1 MTTTRRQFIQS
12 SAAALAVASPLAFP
26 SLVRADS
33 AKEFRLGL
41 ITPAG
46 HSWNRAALQFGEA
59 LKKETNGRL
68 SVTVFHSG
76 QLGNEAAMMQQMQSG
91 ALDMGWIQA
100 AELGSRVSSVAAIN
114 APYLVRSTPAVAKL
128 VKTPQ
133 ALKLLEVLPRE
144 TGTIGLGWGI
154 TGMRAVFATK
164 DVTVPTDLKG
174 MKLRINPTP
183 VYRDF
188 YQMLGAAPTPIPTPQ
203 VFDAMSNGQVDG
215 LEADIEFSW
224 NQRFD
229 KVAKSLLQMNALFMP
244 FAPLVSGRIW
254 QGLDAK
260 DRELIRRLVAQSL
273 DAQINDIVT
282 TEAGLIEKFKAA
294 RSAPP
299 CNHAPAVRA
308 PPGPRPTFLPHRH
321 GHPYLSALAAQ
332 RPFAPETRWPHQ
344 RPVDQRSQPLR
355 RARPGHRLALLANV
369 ANLGPQ
375 DAQAA
380 IAAANAA
387 WPAWRAKTAKE
398 RSILLRKWYRPAH
411 GSTRTTSGRIMT
423 AEQGKPLP

>member
-1 MTTTRRQFIQS
+1 MTLSRRHFIQS
-12 SAAALAVASPLAFP
+12 TAIAAATAAPLGFP
-26 SLVRADS
+26 SIVRAAD

-59 LKKETNGRL
+59 LKKETDGRL

-76 QLGNEAAMMQQMQSG
+76 QLGNETAMMQLQSG

-128 VKTPQ
+128 VKTPA

-164 DVTVPTDLKG
+164 DISAPTDLKG

-188 YQMLGAAPTPIPTPQ
+188 YQLLGAAPTPIPTPA

-229 KVAKSLLQMNALFMP
+229 KVSKTLLQMNALFMP

-254 QGLDAK
+254 QGMDAK
-260 DRELIRRLVAQSL
+260 DKELIRKLVAQSL

-282 TEAGLIEKFKAA
+282 TEAGLIEKFKG
-294 RSAPP
+294 S
-299 CNHAPAVRA
+299 
-308 PPGPRPTFLPHRH
+308 G
-321 GHPYLSALAAQ
+321 
-332 RPFAPETRWPHQ
+332 
-344 RPVDQRSQPLR
+344 
-355 RARPGHRLALLANV
+355 
-369 ANLGPQ
+369 
-375 DAQAA
+375 
-380 IAAANAA
+380 IAF
-387 WPAWRAKTAKE
+387 KTAGNYNPDGIIQEFDKLWLPKAPQIAE
-398 RSILLRKWYRPAH
+398 LRKA
-411 GSTRTTSGRIMT
+411 GAT
-423 AEQGKPLP
+423 L

>member
-1 MTTTRRQFIQS
+1 MTLSRRHFIQS
-12 SAAALAVASPLAFP
+12 TAIAAATAAPLGFP
-26 SLVRADS
+26 SIVRAAD

-59 LKKETNGRL
+59 LKKETDGRL

-76 QLGNEAAMMQQMQSG
+76 QLGNETAMMQQLQSG

-128 VKTPQ
+128 VKTPA

-164 DVTVPTDLKG
+164 DISAPTDLKG
-174 MKLRINPTP
+174 MKLRIDPTP

-188 YQMLGAAPTPIPTPQ
+188 YQLLGAAPTPIPTPA

-229 KVAKSLLQMNALFMP
+229 KVSKTLLQMNALFMP

-254 QGLDAK
+254 QGMDAK
-260 DRELIRRLVAQSL
+260 DKELIRKLVAESL

-282 TEAGLIEKFKAA
+282 TEAGLIEKFKG
-294 RSAPP
+294 S
-299 CNHAPAVRA
+299 
-308 PPGPRPTFLPHRH
+308 G
-321 GHPYLSALAAQ
+321 
-332 RPFAPETRWPHQ
+332 
-344 RPVDQRSQPLR
+344 
-355 RARPGHRLALLANV
+355 
-369 ANLGPQ
+369 
-375 DAQAA
+375 
-380 IAAANAA
+380 IAF
-387 WPAWRAKTAKE
+387 KTAGNYNPDGIIQEFDKLWLPKAPQIAE
-398 RSILLRKWYRPAH
+398 LRKA
-411 GSTRTTSGRIMT
+411 GAT
-423 AEQGKPLP
+423 L

>member
-1 MTTTRRQFIQS
+1 MTLSRRHFIQS
-12 SAAALAVASPLAFP
+12 TAIAAATAAPLGFP
-26 SLVRADS
+26 SIGRAAD

-59 LKKETNGRL
+59 LKKETDGRL

-76 QLGNEAAMMQQMQSG
+76 QLGNETAMMQQLQSG

-128 VKTPQ
+128 VKTPA

-164 DVTVPTDLKG
+164 DISAPTDLKG

-188 YQMLGAAPTPIPTPQ
+188 YQLLGAAPTPIPTPA

-229 KVAKSLLQMNALFMP
+229 KVSKTLLQMNALFMP

-254 QGLDAK
+254 QGMDAK
-260 DRELIRRLVAQSL
+260 DKELIRKLVAQSL

-282 TEAGLIEKFKAA
+282 TEAGLIEKFKG
-294 RSAPP
+294 S
-299 CNHAPAVRA
+299 
-308 PPGPRPTFLPHRH
+308 G
-321 GHPYLSALAAQ
+321 
-332 RPFAPETRWPHQ
+332 
-344 RPVDQRSQPLR
+344 
-355 RARPGHRLALLANV
+355 
-369 ANLGPQ
+369 
-375 DAQAA
+375 
-380 IAAANAA
+380 IAF
-387 WPAWRAKTAKE
+387 KTAGNYNPDGIIQEFDKLWLPKAPQIAE
-398 RSILLRKWYRPAH
+398 LRKA
-411 GSTRTTSGRIMT
+411 GAS
-423 AEQGKPLP
+423 L

>member
-1 MTTTRRQFIQS
+1 MTLSRRHFIQS
-12 SAAALAVASPLAFP
+12 TAIAAATAAPLGFP
-26 SLVRADS
+26 SIVRAAD

-59 LKKETNGRL
+59 LKKETDGRL
-68 SVTVFHSG
+68 SVTVFHSC
-76 QLGNEAAMMQQMQSG
+76 QLGNETAMMQQLQSG

-128 VKTPQ
+128 VKTPA

-164 DVTVPTDLKG
+164 DISAPTDLKG

-188 YQMLGAAPTPIPTPQ
+188 YQLLGAAPTPIPTPA

-229 KVAKSLLQMNALFMP
+229 KVSKTLLQMNALFMP

-254 QGLDAK
+254 QAMDAK
-260 DRELIRRLVAQSL
+260 DKELIRKLVAQSL

-282 TEAGLIEKFKAA
+282 TEAGLIEKFKG
-294 RSAPP
+294 S
-299 CNHAPAVRA
+299 
-308 PPGPRPTFLPHRH
+308 G
-321 GHPYLSALAAQ
+321 
-332 RPFAPETRWPHQ
+332 
-344 RPVDQRSQPLR
+344 
-355 RARPGHRLALLANV
+355 
-369 ANLGPQ
+369 
-375 DAQAA
+375 
-380 IAAANAA
+380 IAF
-387 WPAWRAKTAKE
+387 KTAGNYNPDGIIQEFDKLWLPKAPQIAE
-398 RSILLRKWYRPAH
+398 LRKA
-411 GSTRTTSGRIMT
+411 GAS
-423 AEQGKPLP
+423 L

>member
-1 MTTTRRQFIQS
+1 MTLSRRHFIQS
-12 SAAALAVASPLAFP
+12 TAIAAATAAPLGFP
-26 SLVRADS
+26 SIVRAAD

-59 LKKETNGRL
+59 LKKETDGRL

-76 QLGNEAAMMQQMQSG
+76 QLGNETAMMQQLQSG

-128 VKTPQ
+128 VKTPA

-164 DVTVPTDLKG
+164 DISAPTDLKG

-188 YQMLGAAPTPIPTPQ
+188 YQLLGAAPTPIPTPA

-229 KVAKSLLQMNALFMP
+229 KVSKTLLQMNALFMP

-254 QGLDAK
+254 QGMDAK
-260 DRELIRRLVAQSL
+260 DKELIRKLVAQSL

-282 TEAGLIEKFKAA
+282 TEAGLIEKFKGSGIAFKAA
-294 RSAPP
+294 SNYNPDGIIQEFDKLWLPKAP
-299 CNHAPAVRA
+299 
-308 PPGPRPTFLPHRH
+308 
-321 GHPYLSALAAQ
+321 Q
-332 RPFAPETRWPHQ
+332 
-344 RPVDQRSQPLR
+344 
-355 RARPGHRLALLANV
+355 
-369 ANLGPQ
+369 
-375 DAQAA
+375 
-380 IAAANAA
+380 IA
-387 WPAWRAKTAKE
+387 E
-398 RSILLRKWYRPAH
+398 LRKA
-411 GSTRTTSGRIMT
+411 GAS
-423 AEQGKPLP
+423 L

>member
-1 MTTTRRQFIQS
+1 MTLSRRHFIQS
-12 SAAALAVASPLAFP
+12 TAIAAATAAPLGFP
-26 SLVRADS
+26 SIVRAAD

-59 LKKETNGRL
+59 LKKETDGRL

-76 QLGNEAAMMQQMQSG
+76 QLGNEAAMMQQLQSG

-128 VKTPQ
+128 VKTPA

-164 DVTVPTDLKG
+164 DISAPTDLKG

-188 YQMLGAAPTPIPTPQ
+188 YQLLGAAPTPIPTPA

-229 KVAKSLLQMNALFMP
+229 KVSKTLLQMNALFMP

-260 DRELIRRLVAQSL
+260 DKELIRKLVAQTL

-282 TEAGLIEKFKAA
+282 TEAGLIDKFKG
-294 RSAPP
+294 S
-299 CNHAPAVRA
+299 
-308 PPGPRPTFLPHRH
+308 G
-321 GHPYLSALAAQ
+321 
-332 RPFAPETRWPHQ
+332 
-344 RPVDQRSQPLR
+344 
-355 RARPGHRLALLANV
+355 
-369 ANLGPQ
+369 
-375 DAQAA
+375 
-380 IAAANAA
+380 IAF
-387 WPAWRAKTAKE
+387 KTAGSYNPDGIIQEFDKLWLPKAPQIAE
-398 RSILLRKWYRPAH
+398 LRKA
-411 GSTRTTSGRIMT
+411 GAT
-423 AEQGKPLP
+423 L

>member
-1 MTTTRRQFIQS
+1 MTLSRRHFIQS
-12 SAAALAVASPLAFP
+12 TAIAAATAAPLGFP
-26 SLVRADS
+26 SIVRAAD

-59 LKKETNGRL
+59 LKKETDGRL

-76 QLGNEAAMMQQMQSG
+76 QLGNETAMMQQLQSG

-128 VKTPQ
+128 VKTPA

-164 DVTVPTDLKG
+164 DISAPTDLKG

-188 YQMLGAAPTPIPTPQ
+188 YQMLGAAPTPIPTPA

-229 KVAKSLLQMNALFMP
+229 KVSKTLLQMNALFMP

-254 QGLDAK
+254 QGMDAK
-260 DRELIRRLVAQSL
+260 DKELIRKLVAQSL

-282 TEAGLIEKFKAA
+282 TEAGLIEKFKG
-294 RSAPP
+294 S
-299 CNHAPAVRA
+299 
-308 PPGPRPTFLPHRH
+308 G
-321 GHPYLSALAAQ
+321 
-332 RPFAPETRWPHQ
+332 
-344 RPVDQRSQPLR
+344 
-355 RARPGHRLALLANV
+355 
-369 ANLGPQ
+369 
-375 DAQAA
+375 
-380 IAAANAA
+380 IAF
-387 WPAWRAKTAKE
+387 KTAGNYNPDGIIQEFDKLWLPKAPQIAE
-398 RSILLRKWYRPAH
+398 LRKA
-411 GSTRTTSGRIMT
+411 GAS
-423 AEQGKPLP
+423 L